1 MASYYKDE
9 NNGKWYVRF
18 RETDFKT
25 GTKSNRKLSGFKT
38 KKEAQYAYE
47 DHISEYNRAREEWE
61 SAKPNAA
68 DVPSQDMIFSELV
81 AKYYIFKKSRIR
93 DASYY
98 DLVKKIDSKI
108 VLFFSKMKVKDIIPA
123 TILEWHE
130 TLNGYSF
137 AYQKTLYG
145 YLSGIFAFGSRYHGT
160 PNVMLNVDRPRNVQ
174 PKKEMQ
180 IYTPE
185 EFARFIVCVDKE
197 PYAMFF
203 TFLFISGCRR
213 GEALALSWDDID
225 FATGAVKINKSV
237 APKST
242 VKKDGYTITP
252 PKTDSSNRTIFLPSF
267 FIEELANYKK
277 WQQDNYSDTSFVFC
291 AEKPLPLTNIARALS
306 NAAEQAQLKRI
317 RVHDFRHSCA
327 SLLLHQ
333 GTSIVAVSHHLG
345 HKSTKETLD
354 TYAHFLPNDQTVILN
369 NLSKVKSI
377 IPPVKF

>member
-1 MASYYKDE
+1 M
-9 NNGKWYVRF
+9 G
-18 RETDFKT
+18 
-25 GTKSNRKLSGFKT
+25 
-38 KKEAQYAYE
+38 YE
-47 DHISEYNRAREEWE
+47 F
-61 SAKPNAA
+61 
-68 DVPSQDMIFSELV
+68 DMIFSELV
-81 AKYYIFKKSRIR
+81 AKYYAFKKNRIR

-98 DLVKKIDSKI
+98 DMTKKIDTRIVSFFGDMEVKKIVPS
-108 VLFFSKMKVKDIIPA
+108 

-130 TLNGYSF
+130 TLKEYSYS
-137 AYQKTLYG
+137 YQKTIYD
-145 YLSGIFAFGSRYHGT
+145 YLSGIFAFGNRYHGT

-185 EFARFIVCVDKE
+185 EFARFIVCVDKK
-197 PYAMFF
+197 PYAMLF
-203 TFLFISGCRR
+203 TFLFLSGCRR
-213 GEALALSWDDID
+213 GEALALSWDDIN
-225 FATGAVKINKSV
+225 FTSGAVKINKSV

-242 VKKDGYTITP
+242 IKKDGYTITP

-277 WQQDNYSDTSFVFC
+277 WQQENYSDTSFVFC
-291 AEKPLPLTNIARALS
+291 AEKPLPLTNIARALI
-306 NAAEQAQLKRI
+306 NAAEQAQIKRI
-317 RVHDFRHSCA
+317 RVHDLRHSCA

-369 NLSKVKSI
+369 NLSAVKSV